1 MTTKVSPIIRALDMQ
16 AHTIEALFEILSTA
30 DLMLIEAAMGRTSD
44 KRAVADLLDLF
55 NSPEFHGLETKLRA
69 CVTASTIARGFEP
82 LVTPAK
88 KPKSE
93 AKPRRKAVPKDPR

>member
-1 MTTKVSPIIRALDMQ
+1 MTRTSPIIRALDIQ
-16 AHTIEALFEILSTA
+16 AHTIEALMDILTA
-30 DLMLIEAAMGRTSD
+30 TDLVLIEAAMGRTSD
-44 KRAVADLLDLF
+44 KRAIVDLIDLF
-55 NSPEFHGLETKLRA
+55 NSPEFHGLENKLRA

-93 AKPRRKAVPKDPR
+93 AKPRRKAVPKDPQ

>member
-1 MTTKVSPIIRALDMQ
+1 MS
-16 AHTIEALFEILSTA
+16 
-30 DLMLIEAAMGRTSD
+30 DLI
-44 KRAVADLLDLF
+44 DLF
-55 NSPEFHGLETKLRA
+55 NSPEFHALETKLRA

-88 KPKSE
+88 KKKSE